1 MSAQL
6 CPICGAAVRENPRY
20 PKRLCE
26 ACAAKAV
33 SADGR
38 LLVFGNVAMSG
49 GFSAGYADSDEPYE
63 GGHVCFVDG
72 RQCWAD
78 EARFG
83 GIVIQPGDPRA
94 EMGAKA

>member
-1 MSAQL
+1 MSGQFCPLCGAGVQPSERYPHYL
-6 CPICGAAVRENPRY
+6 CP
-20 PKRLCE
+20 
-26 ACAAKAV
+26 ACSGKAV
-33 SADGR
+33 SAEGR
-38 LLVFGNVAMSG
+38 PLVFGNVAMSG
-49 GFSAGYADSDEPYE
+49 GFSAGYADNGAPYE